1 VLILCTVDYEKIKIS
16 VDFEKNKEIRVNQ
29 NSMYLKPLACLLCDF
44 MICTLIYCIKMI
56 ENSDKS
62 DANNVIS

>member
-29 NSMYLKPLACLLCDF
+29 KSMSLKPLACLLCDF
-44 MICTLIYCIKMI
+44 KHGSSIACL
-56 ENSDKS
+56 
-62 DANNVIS
+62 